1 MYKNN
6 FLKGKKIMSA
16 NNNHLS
22 DIFNRYIEQIE
33 IIKKEDNK
41 TDNIFKILHQETY
54 ENKHSIF
61 LSWLFNPLASHGLG
75 NTFAQAFFDKVAEEN
90 KKENRIEASKIKNIL
105 LEKRINGKKQI
116 EAEKDKKR
124 IDILIEGEDFVYVIE
139 NKYGSN
145 VHDGQC
151 KDYRDYVENEDKYK
165 NCKNKEFV
173 FLDIRKPKDF
183 DAKHETN
190 YANYDFISYREI
202 IEILRNYLNKIKDPQ
217 NIFLK
222 QYFDILNELYEST
235 EDNSEINE
243 ICDKIPL
250 NDILQICAIDGKDYE
265 NLEFDERRFVDVVK
279 IYYQKKK
286 ESIDNT
292 IIKCLKKITQDED
305 FFKDDY
311 GQKKEMYGHT
321 IPVSFEFIDKANY
334 LFKKGEFKEDSY
346 NNYVELCKNK
356 KSLSKEQKKKKKQD
370 SKSIEKKINSMKPA
384 KKDNGNEK
392 IPFQTIDFVAPHLEC
407 NNMSIDIYAGLV
419 PRYSK
424 YLCENFTSEQAK
436 QLFLLTLK
444 GWKVKVSFYIRNGSG
459 LNYVKLGKNEK
470 AEKVLNIT
478 KAEELL
484 EILEIG
490 KCFYD
495 SGKIQKTPSELME
508 IKKNLSLLNS
518 YLNKPDNSIED
529 FIDECIKTKNK
540 KFLLGFAIVMTYE
553 IEEKDW
559 SEEKL
564 EKIFYKKTLE
574 GTKVFNYDKWFKEII
589 FKPEKEWIKN

>member
-6 FLKGKKIMSA
+6 FLKGNKIMAA

-116 EAEKDKKR
+116 EENKDKKR

-202 IEILRNYLNKIKDPQ
+202 IEILRNYLDKIKDPQ

-250 NDILQICAIDGKDYE
+250 NDILQICTIDGKDYE

-286 ESIDNT
+286 DSIDNT

-321 IPVSFEFIDKANY
+321 IPVSFEFIDKTNY
-334 LFKKGEFKEDSY
+334 LFKKGKIDEDFY

-356 KSLSKEQKKKKKQD
+356 KSLSKEQKKEKKQK
-370 SKSIEKKINSMKPA
+370 SKDIDDYINSMKLA
-384 KKDNGNEK
+384 KKDNGNDK

-444 GWKVKVSFYIRNGSG
+444 GWKVNVSFYIRNGSG
-459 LNYVKLGKNEK
+459 VNYVKLGKNEEAK
-470 AEKVLNIT
+470 KELNIG
-478 KAEELL
+478 KGEELL

-495 SGKIQKTPSELME
+495 SGKIQRTPSELME
-508 IKKNLSLLNS
+508 IKKNLSPINRNL
-518 YLNKPDNSIED
+518 KSIEGL
-529 FIDECIKTKNK
+529 IDECIKTKNK
-540 KFLLGFAIVMTYE
+540 KFLLGFTIVMSYE

-589 FKPEKEWIKN
+589 FKPEKEWIEN